1 MVSELS
7 SDISCIWLY
16 RSSRTQRCWGNVLD
30 WCIVTIEVKRG
41 SHFVA
46 TIGLLRRIQHL
57 SQCLVD
63 ILRSWQ
69 TFMGAPIFVRR
80 FRFWCA
86 ETCHCFGEDYLLQ
99 PISWCIVTFLRRELR
114 KKNWFASQTDV
125 RWSRIIS
132 LPLLKPNRGLP
143 CRLGKVHAFVNNLL
157 RRLRLQ
163 QFNS

>member
-7 SDISCIWLY
+7 SDIPCIWLY

-125 RWSRIIS
+125 RWSRIVS

-143 CRLGKVHAFVNNLL
+143 CRLGKVHAFVNSLL
-157 RRLRLQ
+157 CRLRLQ